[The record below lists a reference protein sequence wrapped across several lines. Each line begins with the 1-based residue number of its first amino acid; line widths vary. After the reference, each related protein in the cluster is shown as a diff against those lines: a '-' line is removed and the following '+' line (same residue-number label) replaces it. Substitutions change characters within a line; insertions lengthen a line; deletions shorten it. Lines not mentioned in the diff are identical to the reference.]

1 MSSASCLSPSHSP
14 DKEHLKLTLKA
25 VLASGLKPNGQPKLG
40 LRKAALTYNVP
51 TTTLTA
57 RYNGHKTWVESHS
70 HQQKLTPSQELVLK
84 EWVKSLGLQGVLLS
98 PSSVAEYALVII
110 DGPISKKWVYTIR
123 KWHPDLVAW
132 WTTGLE
138 CCCTQALN
146 KTQVAEFFEILHNLI
161 TRYKITPN
169 NLYNMDEKGIQL
181 GVGKQTWALVNRDQK
196 SVHQLE
202 NRDRELVTIIEAVSA
217 DGEALPPSVIFKAKQ
232 WNLAWAENNPC
243 HARWELYHLF

>member
-1 MSSASCLSPSHSP
+1 MAW
-14 DKEHLKLTLKA
+14 
-25 VLASGLKPNGQPKLG
+25 
-40 LRKAALTYNVP
+40 
-51 TTTLTA
+51 
-57 RYNGHKTWVESHS
+57 YNGCKTQVESHS

-84 EWVKSLGLQGVLLS
+84 EWVKSLGLWGVPLS
-98 PSSVAEYALVII
+98 PSPVAEYTLVII
-110 DGPISKKWVYTIR
+110 DGPISKKWVYAFR
-123 KWHPDLVAW
+123 KRHPDLVAQ

-138 CCCTQALN
+138 CCHTQALN
-146 KTQVAEFFEILHNLI
+146 KTQVTEIFKILHDLI
-161 TRYKITPN
+161 TSYKITPN

-181 GVGKQTWALVNRDQK
+181 GVGKQTWALVDQDQK

-202 NRDRELVTIIEAVSA
+202 NGDRELVTIIEAVSA